1 MKRIILLA
9 LMLLMLT
16 SCLNDNYSNE
26 DNTNND
32 TNDSS
37 NEANNGSANID
48 DSNADMNKKIKAV
61 WWWND
66 SLSAEYLDFAYSN
79 GVNTIYYCSSKF
91 NDETNTFIEKANNY
105 DMDVYF
111 LTGDYSWIE
120 NRTGLNNL
128 INKFEEYQLTYSN
141 KFKGIHLDIEPH
153 QHPEFRQRR
162 AELIGYLI
170 DIACDLSVKEY
181 DIQYDIPF
189 WLDDNI
195 TRNNIEKKAHEWMID
210 YADNVTIMSYRDSKS
225 AILDVAKDE
234 YNYAASI
241 NKNIMVSVETYSLE
255 GDFVSFYEEGKEYMI
270 SVINDIYDDEISG
283 INGIAIHHIQR
294 WYEMD

>member
-66 SLSAEYLDFAYSN
+66 SLSDEYLDFAYSN
-79 GVNTIYYCSSKF
+79 GINTIYYCSSKF
-91 NDETNTFIEKANNY
+91 NDETNTFIGKANNY
-105 DMDVYF
+105 NIDVYF

-120 NRTGLNNL
+120 NRTGLNN
-128 INKFEEYQLTYSN
+128 IIIKFEEYQASYNN
-141 KFKGIHLDIEPH
+141 KFKGIHFDIEPH
-153 QHPEFRQRR
+153 QHPEFSQRR

-181 DIQYDIPF
+181 DIEYDIPF

-210 YADNVTIMSYRDSKS
+210 YADNVTIMSYRDSKD

-255 GDFVSFYEEGKEYMI
+255 GDFVSFYEEGKEYMMTI
-270 SVINDIYDDEISG
+270 VNDIYDDEILG

>member
-153 QHPEFRQRR
+153 QHPQFSQRR
-162 AELIGYLI
+162 AELIGCLI

-181 DIQYDIPF
+181 DIEYDIPF

-210 YADNVTIMSYRDSKS
+210 YADNVTIMSYRDSKD

-255 GDFVSFYEEGKEYMI
+255 GDFVSFYEEGKEYMMTI
-270 SVINDIYDDEISG
+270 VNDIYDDEILG

>member
-48 DSNADMNKKIKAV
+48 DSNVDMNKKIKAV

-66 SLSAEYLDFAYSN
+66 SLSDEYLDFAYSN
-79 GVNTIYYCSSKF
+79 GINTIYYCSSKF

-153 QHPEFRQRR
+153 QHPEFSQRR

-181 DIQYDIPF
+181 DIEYDIPF

-234 YNYAASI
+234 YIYAASI

-255 GDFVSFYEEGKEYMI
+255 GDFVSFYEEGKEYMMTI
-270 SVINDIYDDEISG
+270 VNDIYDDEISG